1 MPPQTDREIP
11 DLIGFAPP
19 NGRVTVPINSQP
31 RLFAMLAI
39 PPLLLEFSSH
49 QLEVAETLIQVG
61 RLVVIFF
68 AARAIA
74 EVMVRLQLPTILGE
88 LVAGVL
94 IGVSGLH
101 LIVPP
106 ETQAQ
111 LAASVT
117 SLLGSLAQISPEAV
131 QEVYNETF
139 PNLQAVSQLGLF
151 ALLFLTGL
159 ESELDELVAVGLQ
172 ASTVAVAGV
181 VLPFALGTAGL
192 YFLFHVP
199 LIPAVFAGAA
209 MTATSIGITASV
221 FGELKWLK
229 RKEGQIVIGAAVL
242 DDIIGIVILAVVV
255 AIVGG
260 GAFSIGPVLKLCL
273 AAVAFVA
280 VALVL
285 SRTAAPAFDWVV
297 DQLKAPGDVAVASF
311 LVLTFCCF
319 AAQAIGLEAA
329 LGAFAAGLIL
339 SASKHTH
346 DIDAAVKP
354 LVALFATVFFV
365 LIGTG
370 LDLSVLNPLDPANR
384 EGLVVAAFLLAVAIA
399 GKVAAGWSY
408 LSKEPTNR
416 LVVGLGMMP
425 RGEVGLIFLGLGS
438 QAGILTP
445 ALEAAILLMVIG
457 TTFLA
462 PILLRLVIP
471 REPGEGTTVT
481 AEQPV

>member
-1 MPPQTDREIP
+1 
-11 DLIGFAPP
+11 
-19 NGRVTVPINSQP
+19 
-31 RLFAMLAI
+31 MLLH
-39 PPLLLEFSSH
+39 PFLLEISPH
-49 QLEVAETLIQVG
+49 QLEVVETLLQVG
-61 RLVVIFF
+61 RFLIIFVV
-68 AARAIA
+68 ARAIA
-74 EVMVRLQLPTILGE
+74 ELMVRLQLPTILGE

-111 LAASVT
+111 ISGALL
-117 SLLGSLAQISPEAV
+117 SLLGSLADIQTSEV
-131 QEVYNETF
+131 QAVYNETF
-139 PNLQAVSQLGLF
+139 PSLQAVSQIGLF

-159 ESELDELVAVGLQ
+159 ESELDELVAVGVQ
-172 ASTVAVAGV
+172 ATTVAVAGV
-181 VLPFALGTAGL
+181 ALPFALGTAGL
-192 YFLFHVP
+192 YYLFHVP

-229 RKEGQIVIGAAVL
+229 RTEGQIVIGAAVL
-242 DDIIGIVILAVVV
+242 DDILGIVILAVVV

-260 GAFSIGPVLKLCL
+260 GSFTIGPVIKLGL

-285 SRTAAPAFDWVV
+285 SRKAAPAFDWVV

-311 LVLTFCCF
+311 VVLTLCCF

-370 LDLSVLNPLDPANR
+370 MDLSVLNPFDPANR
-384 EGLVVAAFLLAVAIA
+384 EGLIVAAFLLAVAMA

-408 LSKEPTNR
+408 LSSEPTNR

-471 REPGEGTTVT
+471 PEPAAVT
-481 AEQPV
+481 Q

>member
-1 MPPQTDREIP
+1 MFP
-11 DLIGFAPP
+11 
-19 NGRVTVPINSQP
+19 
-31 RLFAMLAI
+31 I

-61 RLVVIFF
+61 RFVVIFI

-111 LAASVT
+111 IGAGVAGLLA
-117 SLLGSLAQISPEAV
+117 SLAEISPDAV
-131 QEVYNETF
+131 REIYAETF
-139 PNLQAVSQLGLF
+139 PNLQSVSLLGLY

-159 ESELDELVAVGLQ
+159 ESELDELVAVGVQ
-172 ASTVAVAGV
+172 ATTVAVAGV
-181 VLPFALGTAGL
+181 VLPFVLGTAGL

-229 RKEGQIVIGAAVL
+229 RREGQIVIGAAVL

-260 GAFSIGPVLKLCL
+260 GAFSVGPVLKLCL
-273 AAVAFVA
+273 VAVAFVA

-285 SRTAAPAFDWVV
+285 SRKAAPAFDWLV

-311 LVLTFCCF
+311 LVLTLCCF
-319 AAQAIGLEAA
+319 VAQAIGLEAA

-339 SASKHTH
+339 SASKHSH

-384 EGLVVAAFLLAVAIA
+384 EGLIVAAFLLLVAIA

-408 LSKEPTNR
+408 LSAEPTNR

-471 REPGEGTTVT
+471 
-481 AEQPV
+481 AET

>member
-1 MPPQTDREIP
+1 MLPPPALIAEISP
-11 DLIGFAPP
+11 
-19 NGRVTVPINSQP
+19 
-31 RLFAMLAI
+31 
-39 PPLLLEFSSH
+39 H
-49 QLEVAETLIQVG
+49 QLEVAETLLQVG
-61 RLVVIFF
+61 RFLVIFIV
-68 AARAIA
+68 ARAIA
-74 EVMVRLQLPTILGE
+74 ELMVRLQLPTILGE

-111 LAASVT
+111 LSSVLL
-117 SLLGSLAQISPEAV
+117 SLLASLAEIRLEEV
-131 QEVYNETF
+131 QEIYNETF
-139 PNLQAVSQLGLF
+139 PSLQAVSQIGLF

-159 ESELDELVAVGLQ
+159 ESELDELVAVGVQ
-172 ASTVAVAGV
+172 ATTVAVAGV

-229 RKEGQIVIGAAVL
+229 RTEGQIVIGAAVL
-242 DDIIGIVILAVVV
+242 DDILGIVILAVVV

-260 GAFSIGPVLKLCL
+260 GSFSLGPVIKLGL

-285 SRTAAPAFDWVV
+285 SRKAAPAFDWVV

-311 LVLTFCCF
+311 VVLSLCCF
-319 AAQAIGLEAA
+319 VAQAIGLEAA

-370 LDLSVLNPLDPANR
+370 MDLSVLNPFDPANR
-384 EGLVVAAFLLAVAIA
+384 EGLIVAAFLLVVAMA

-408 LSKEPTNR
+408 LSAEPTNR

-471 REPGEGTTVT
+471 ATPAAPE
-481 AEQPV
+481 AA

>member
-1 MPPQTDREIP
+1 MLPSPALIAEISP
-11 DLIGFAPP
+11 
-19 NGRVTVPINSQP
+19 
-31 RLFAMLAI
+31 
-39 PPLLLEFSSH
+39 H
-49 QLEVAETLIQVG
+49 QLEVAETLLQVG
-61 RLVVIFF
+61 RFLVIFIV
-68 AARAIA
+68 ARAIA
-74 EVMVRLQLPTILGE
+74 ELMVRLQLPTILGE

-106 ETQAQ
+106 ETQAEISGA
-111 LAASVT
+111 LL
-117 SLLGSLAQISPEAV
+117 SLLGSLAEIRPD
-131 QEVYNETF
+131 EVREIYNETF
-139 PNLQAVSQLGLF
+139 PSLQSVSQIGLF

-159 ESELDELVAVGLQ
+159 ESELDELVAVGVQ
-172 ASTVAVAGV
+172 ATTVAVAGV
-181 VLPFALGTAGL
+181 LLPFALGTAGL
-192 YFLFHVP
+192 VFLFHVP

-221 FGELKWLK
+221 FGELQWLK

-242 DDIIGIVILAVVV
+242 DDILGIVILAVVV

-260 GAFSIGPVLKLCL
+260 GSFTLGPVIKLGL
-273 AAVAFVA
+273 AAVVFVA

-285 SRTAAPAFDWVV
+285 SRKAAPAFDWVV

-311 LVLTFCCF
+311 VVLTLCCF

-370 LDLSVLNPLDPANR
+370 MDLSVLNPLDPANR
-384 EGLVVAAFLLAVAIA
+384 EGLIVAAFLLVVAML

-408 LSKEPTNR
+408 LSSEPTNR

-438 QAGILTP
+438 QAGILSP

-462 PILLRLVIP
+462 PVLLRVVIP
-471 REPGEGTTVT
+471 TPPAT
-481 AEQPV
+481 AAEAA

>member
-1 MPPQTDREIP
+1 MV
-11 DLIGFAPP
+11 LAPP
-19 NGRVTVPINSQP
+19 T
-31 RLFAMLAI
+31 LLAI
-39 PPLLLEFSSH
+39 GPLLEISPH

-61 RLVVIFF
+61 RFVVIFLV
-68 AARAIA
+68 ARAIA
-74 EVMVRLQLPTILGE
+74 ELMVRLQLPTILGE

-106 ETQAQ
+106 STQAQ
-111 LAASVT
+111 LGTFVT
-117 SLLGSLAQISPEAV
+117 SLVGSLAGIGPEGV
-131 QEVYNETF
+131 SEVYNETF
-139 PNLQAVSQLGLF
+139 PSLQAVSQLGLF
-151 ALLFLTGL
+151 ALLFITGL
-159 ESELDELVAVGLQ
+159 EGDLDELVAVGMQ
-172 ASTVAVAGV
+172 ATTVAVAGV

-192 YFLFHVP
+192 HFLFHVP
-199 LIPAVFAGAA
+199 LIPSVFAGAA

-229 RKEGQIVIGAAVL
+229 RREGQIVIGAAVL
-242 DDIIGIVILAVVV
+242 DDILGIVILAVVV
-255 AIVGG
+255 AVVGG
-260 GAFSIGPVLKLCL
+260 GAFSFGPLIKLCL
-273 AAVAFVA
+273 AAAAFVA

-285 SRTAAPAFDWVV
+285 SRKAAPAFDWVV
-297 DQLKAPGDVAVASF
+297 DHLKAPGDVAVASF
-311 LVLTFCCF
+311 LVLTICCF

-346 DIDAAVKP
+346 DIEAAVKP

-365 LIGTG
+365 LIGTSM
-370 LDLSVLNPLDPANR
+370 DLSVLNPFDAANR
-384 EGLVVAAFLLAVAIA
+384 EGLIVAAFLLVVAIA

-471 REPGEGTTVT
+471 SEPGSGEVPSG
-481 AEQPV
+481 EQPA

>member
-1 MPPQTDREIP
+1 M
-11 DLIGFAPP
+11 APP
-19 NGRVTVPINSQP
+19 
-31 RLFAMLAI
+31 LALI
-39 PPLLLEFSSH
+39 AEISPH
-49 QLEVAETLIQVG
+49 QLEVAETLLQVG
-61 RLVVIFF
+61 RFLVIFI

-74 EVMVRLQLPTILGE
+74 ELMVRLQLPTILGE

-106 ETQAQ
+106 DAQAQ
-111 LAASVT
+111 ISGAVLG
-117 SLLGSLAQISPEAV
+117 LIGSLAEIQPQDVADL
-131 QEVYNETF
+131 YNETF
-139 PNLQAVSQLGLF
+139 PSLQTVSQLGLY

-159 ESELDELVAVGLQ
+159 ESELDELMAVGVQ
-172 ASTVAVAGV
+172 ASTVAVTGV

-242 DDIIGIVILAVVV
+242 DDILGIVILAVVV

-260 GAFSIGPVLKLCL
+260 GHFSLGPVLKLGL

-285 SRTAAPAFDWVV
+285 SRKAAPLFDWVV
-297 DQLKAPGDVAVASF
+297 DRLKAPGDVAVASF
-311 LVLTFCCF
+311 VVLTLSCF

-370 LDLSVLNPLDPANR
+370 MDLSVLNPFDPANR
-384 EGLVVAAFLLAVAIA
+384 EGLIVAAFLLLVAIA

-408 LSKEPTNR
+408 LSAEPSNR

-471 REPGEGTTVT
+471 PEPKAEAALEPG
-481 AEQPV
+481 

>member
-1 MPPQTDREIP
+1 M
-11 DLIGFAPP
+11 
-19 NGRVTVPINSQP
+19 V
-31 RLFAMLAI
+31 
-39 PPLLLEFSSH
+39 PPLVLLSEISPH
-49 QLEVAETLIQVG
+49 QLEVAETLLQVG
-61 RLVVIFF
+61 RFLVIFI

-106 ETQAQ
+106 EAQAEISE
-111 LAASVT
+111 A
-117 SLLGSLAQISPEAV
+117 LLGLIGSLAEILPKDVAAL
-131 QEVYNETF
+131 YNDTF
-139 PNLQAVSQLGLF
+139 PSLQAVSQLGLY

-159 ESELDELVAVGLQ
+159 ESELDELVAVGVQ
-172 ASTVAVAGV
+172 ATTVAVTGV

-192 YFLFHVP
+192 YYLFHVP

-242 DDIIGIVILAVVV
+242 DDILGIVILAVVV

-260 GAFSIGPVLKLCL
+260 GQFSLGPVVKLGL

-285 SRTAAPAFDWVV
+285 SRKAAPLFDWVV
-297 DQLKAPGDVAVASF
+297 DRLKAPGDVAVASF
-311 LVLTFCCF
+311 VVLTLSCF

-370 LDLSVLNPLDPANR
+370 MDLSVLNPFDPANR
-384 EGLVVAAFLLAVAIA
+384 EGLIVAAFLLLVAIA

-408 LSKEPTNR
+408 VSADPTNR

-438 QAGILTP
+438 QAGILSP

-462 PILLRLVIP
+462 PILLRLVIAP
-471 REPGEGTTVT
+471 EPAGPGAGADAV
-481 AEQPV
+481 

>member
-1 MPPQTDREIP
+1 MLPIP
-11 DLIGFAPP
+11 L
-19 NGRVTVPINSQP
+19 
-31 RLFAMLAI
+31 
-39 PPLLLEFSSH
+39 LLLEFSSH

-61 RLVVIFF
+61 RFVVIFI

-111 LAASVT
+111 LSDGVAG
-117 SLLGSLAQISPEAV
+117 LLASLAQISPDAAR
-131 QEVYNETF
+131 EVYRETF

-159 ESELDELVAVGLQ
+159 ESELDELVAVGVQ
-172 ASTVAVAGV
+172 ATTVAVAGV
-181 VLPFALGTAGL
+181 LLPFALGTGGL
-192 YFLFHVP
+192 YFIFHVP

-221 FGELKWLK
+221 FGELQWLK
-229 RKEGQIVIGAAVL
+229 RREGQIVIGAAVL

-285 SRTAAPAFDWVV
+285 SRKAAPAFDWVV

-311 LVLTFCCF
+311 LVLTVCCF
-319 AAQAIGLEAA
+319 VAQAIGLEAA

-370 LDLSVLNPLDPANR
+370 LDLSVLNPFDPANR
-384 EGLVVAAFLLAVAIA
+384 EGLIVAAFLLVVAMA
-399 GKVAAGWSY
+399 GKVAAGWCYFS
-408 LSKEPTNR
+408 SEPSNR

-471 REPGEGTTVT
+471 PTLEE
-481 AEQPV
+481 AQPAS

>member
-1 MPPQTDREIP
+1 
-11 DLIGFAPP
+11 
-19 NGRVTVPINSQP
+19 
-31 RLFAMLAI
+31 
-39 PPLLLEFSSH
+39 LLLHPFFLEISPH
-49 QLEVAETLIQVG
+49 QLEVVETLLQVG
-61 RLVVIFF
+61 RFLVIFIV
-68 AARAIA
+68 ARVIA
-74 EVMVRLQLPTILGE
+74 ELMVRLQLPTILGE

-111 LAASVT
+111 ISGVLL
-117 SLLGSLAQISPEAV
+117 SLLGSLADIQPSEV
-131 QEVYNETF
+131 QAVYNETF
-139 PNLQAVSQLGLF
+139 PSLQAVSQIGLF

-159 ESELDELVAVGLQ
+159 ESELDELVAVGVQ
-172 ASTVAVAGV
+172 ATTVAVAGV
-181 VLPFALGTAGL
+181 ALPFALGTVGL
-192 YFLFHVP
+192 YYLFHVP

-229 RKEGQIVIGAAVL
+229 RTEGQIVIGAAVL
-242 DDIIGIVILAVVV
+242 DDILGIVILAVVV

-260 GAFSIGPVLKLCL
+260 GSFSIGPVIKLGL

-285 SRTAAPAFDWVV
+285 SRKAAPAFDWVV

-311 LVLTFCCF
+311 VVLTLCCF
-319 AAQAIGLEAA
+319 VAQAIGLEAA

-370 LDLSVLNPLDPANR
+370 MDLSVLNPFDPANR
-384 EGLVVAAFLLAVAIA
+384 EGLIVAAFLLAVAMA

-408 LSKEPTNR
+408 LSSEPTNR

-471 REPGEGTTVT
+471 PEPAAVT
-481 AEQPV
+481 Q